1 MGSLEDVAREGGENL
16 PVGADENAVETVPE
30 TQEPM
35 DGAPELVER
44 ALEPM
49 DEAPEAM
56 DVAPGPMDGAPGLID
71 GAPEPMD
78 GAPEPAIEDQMPLE
92 AVENG
97 GQGGQPD
104 MVPAPA
110 AEVQYKNK
118 HPSTLFCSVSDK
130 QLLYMVWIQ
139 FKILVQIWI

>member
-1 MGSLEDVAREGGENL
+1 MGSLGDVARDGGENL

-56 DVAPGPMDGAPGLID
+56 DVAPGPMDGAPGL
-71 GAPEPMD
+71 MD

>member
-1 MGSLEDVAREGGENL
+1 MGSLEDVARDRGENL

-44 ALEPM
+44 ALESM

-56 DVAPGPMDGAPGLID
+56 DVAPGPMDGAPGL
-71 GAPEPMD
+71 MD

-97 GQGGQPD
+97 GHGGQPD

>member
-1 MGSLEDVAREGGENL
+1 MGSLEDVARDRENL

-49 DEAPEAM
+49 D
-56 DVAPGPMDGAPGLID
+56 GAPGLMD

-130 QLLYMVWIQ
+130 QLFYMVWIQ
-139 FKILVQIWI
+139 FKILIQIWI